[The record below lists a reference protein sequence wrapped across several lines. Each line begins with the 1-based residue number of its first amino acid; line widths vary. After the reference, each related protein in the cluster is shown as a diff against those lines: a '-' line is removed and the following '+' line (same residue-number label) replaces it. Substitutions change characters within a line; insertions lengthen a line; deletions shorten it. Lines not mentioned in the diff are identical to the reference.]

1 MILVD
6 IWNLALK
13 NMINASSAD
22 NLSTF
27 VLNGNFISDLIN
39 YKLSQKEE
47 CKTKEYIQK

>member
-1 MILVD
+1 MTRVD
-6 IWNLALK
+6 IWNLTLK
-13 NMINASSAD
+13 NMINASSTD

-27 VLNGNFISDLIN
+27 VLNCKFVSDLIN